1 MLKHQ
6 GDQSMKHL
14 VFLFGMVGLLS
25 QSNAAEL
32 VDLSQSVGR
41 ATLPKKVTNLSSDL
55 KSFLNMRS
63 NEQFEQR
70 SQNLENGINHVR
82 YYQTYRGIQV
92 WPQQVAASVKEGRL
106 HRLSGVIAKNLD
118 QDIKSVE
125 PKLNKAQALAR
136 GINLFSSQ
144 RNKAWNIENKQA
156 DLRIYV
162 DPQTSKGSLVYVVS
176 FFADSTEG
184 GHPSRPVQVIDAN
197 TGKLIKKTENLQHA
211 KATGPGGNEKT
222 GQYSYGK
229 EFPAID
235 ISETTSGNC
244 VMKTGAIQTIDLK
257 NATTGTTP
265 YVFKCYENLETPIN
279 GAYGA
284 LNDAHYFAGVISNLY
299 KDWYNTA
306 PLKIPI
312 TMKVHY
318 GKKYEN
324 AFWNG
329 SAMHFGDGDKK
340 FYPLV
345 SLDVSSHEIAHGFT
359 EFNSGLV
366 YEEQSGGMN
375 EAFSDMAG
383 EATEFYSQ
391 GKNDFEIGADIFKT
405 AGKALRYM
413 NEPTKDGKSID
424 HVKDFK
430 SGFTGTDVHH
440 SSGIFNKAFYLLA
453 TTKGWDTRKA
463 FDVFVKANQNY
474 WTPTSTFAAGAKGV
488 LDAAEDLGYPTAD
501 VVAAFAPVGINL

>member
-1 MLKHQ
+1 
-6 GDQSMKHL
+6 MKHL
-14 VFLFGMVGLLS
+14 VFLFSIVGLLS
-25 QSNAAEL
+25 QSHAAEL
-32 VDLSQSVGR
+32 VDLSQSVSR
-41 ATLPKKVTNLSSDL
+41 STLPKKITNLNSDL
-55 KSFLNMRS
+55 KSFLNMNS
-63 NEQFEQR
+63 SEQFEQR
-70 SQNLENGINHVR
+70 SQNIENGINHVR
-82 YYQTYRGIQV
+82 YFQTYKGIQV
-92 WPQQVAASVKEGRL
+92 WPQQIAAAVKAGRL
-106 HRLSGVIAKNLD
+106 HRLNGVMVKNLE
-118 QDIKSVE
+118 QDIKSVK
-125 PKLNKAQALAR
+125 PKLTSAQALTR

-144 RNKAWNIENKQA
+144 RRSASTIENKQS

-162 DPQTSKGSLVYVVS
+162 DPQTSKAKLVYVVS
-176 FFADSTEG
+176 FFADGTNG
-184 GHPSRPVQVIDAN
+184 GEPSRPLQVIDAN
-197 TGKLIKKTENLQHA
+197 SGQLIKSSDNLQHA
-211 KATGPGGNEKT
+211 EATGPGGNTKT
-222 GQYSYGK
+222 GQYHYGK
-229 EFPAID
+229 EFPALD

-257 NATTGTTP
+257 NATSGSTP
-265 YVFKCYENLETPIN
+265 YVFKCYENIETPIN
-279 GAYGA
+279 GAFGA

-299 KDWYNTA
+299 KNWYNTT

-329 SAMHFGDGDKK
+329 SSMNFGDGDKR
-340 FYPLV
+340 FFPLV

-359 EFNSGLV
+359 EFNSALV

-383 EATEFYSQ
+383 EAAEFYSQ
-391 GKNDFEIGADIFKT
+391 GKNDFEIGAEIFKT
-405 AGKALRYM
+405 SGKALRYM
-413 NEPTKDGKSID
+413 ENPPLDGKSID
-424 HVKDFK
+424 HVNKFV
-430 SGFTGTDVHH
+430 SGFEGTDVHH

-474 WTPTSTFAAGAKGV
+474 WTATSTFAAGAKGV
-488 LDAAEDLGYPTAD
+488 LEAAEDLGYPTAD

>member
-1 MLKHQ
+1 
-6 GDQSMKHL
+6 MKHL
-14 VFLFGMVGLLS
+14 VFLFSMVGLLS

-32 VDLSQSVGR
+32 VDLSQSMNR
-41 ATLPKKVTNLSSDL
+41 SALPKKITNLNSDL
-55 KSFLNMRS
+55 KSFLNLRS
-63 NEQFEQR
+63 SEQFEQR

-82 YYQTYRGIQV
+82 YFQTYRGIQV

-106 HRLSGVIAKNLD
+106 HRLNGVIARDLD
-118 QDIKSVE
+118 QDIKSVK
-125 PKLNKAQALAR
+125 PKLTSTQALNR
-136 GINLFSSQ
+136 GMSFVTGKRSN
-144 RNKAWNIENKQA
+144 AWTFENKKS

-162 DPQTSKGSLVYVVS
+162 DPQTSKAKLVYVVS
-176 FFADSTEG
+176 FFADSITG
-184 GHPSRPVQVIDAN
+184 GEPSRPLQVIDAN
-197 TGKLIKKTENLQHA
+197 SGKLIKTINNLQHA
-211 KATGPGGNEKT
+211 QATGPGGNTKT
-222 GQYSYGK
+222 GEYHYGK
-229 EFPAID
+229 EFPALD

-257 NATTGTTP
+257 NATSGSTP
-265 YVFKCYENLETPIN
+265 YVFKCYENIETPIN
-279 GAYGA
+279 GAFGA
-284 LNDAHYFAGVISNLY
+284 LNDAHYFAGVISDLY
-299 KDWYNTA
+299 KNWYNTT

-312 TMKVHY
+312 TMRVHY

-329 SAMHFGDGDKK
+329 SSMTFGDGDKR

-359 EFNSGLV
+359 EFNSDLV

-383 EATEFYSQ
+383 EAAEFYSK
-391 GKNDFEIGADIFKT
+391 GKNDFEIGADIFKIT
-405 AGKALRYM
+405 GKALRYM
-413 NEPTKDGKSID
+413 DDPTKDGKSID

-430 SGFTGTDVHH
+430 TGLKGTDVHH

-453 TTKGWDTRKA
+453 TTQGWDTKKA

-474 WTPTSTFAAGAKGV
+474 WTPTSTFEAGAKGA
-488 LDAAEDLGYPTAD
+488 LEAAEDLGYPAAD
-501 VVAAFAPVGINL
+501 VAAAFAPVGIAL